1 MTDPVRDAWG
11 EVAASFS
18 SLGRAMR
25 ERYRG
30 DEPDAEHDTTADAE
44 DALRQ
49 SFDRFV
55 AAGRDV
61 GQRTVDVVRDDTV
74 NEEAKH
80 AASSLNDALSATAE
94 MIGRE
99 VAGWFGRSS
108 ASDDEPTVVGVPDD
122 VPDAARAS

>member
-1 MTDPVRDAWG
+1 MTDPVKDAWG

-30 DEPDAEHDTTADAE
+30 DPDDQGSTHDTTAAAE
-44 DALRQ
+44 DALRE
-49 SFDRFV
+49 SFERFV

-74 NEEAKH
+74 NEQAKH

-99 VAGWFGRSS
+99 VAGWFGRSP
-108 ASDDEPTVVGVPDD
+108 ADDDEPTVVGVPDD
-122 VPDAARAS
+122 V